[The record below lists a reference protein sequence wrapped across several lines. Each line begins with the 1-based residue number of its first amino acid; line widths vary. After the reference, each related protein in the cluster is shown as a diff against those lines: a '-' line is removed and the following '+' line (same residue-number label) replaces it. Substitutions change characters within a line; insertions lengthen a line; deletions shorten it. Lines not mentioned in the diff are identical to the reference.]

1 MRRILGCALVL
12 LGAWSSFGAYA
23 APLEAYG
30 RLPALEDVAISPDGK
45 SLAFLTNISGTRV
58 IEVQSVDNRATLDT
72 IQAGQD
78 KLRGLDW
85 ADNDTLLINVSN
97 SLFMG
102 WYGEAELMTT
112 VSFNIHTRGFFNL
125 LKKANHAAHVEA
137 GLPLPLTVNGKTQ
150 VYVPG
155 ATLSGLSGVLTMFA
169 VDPNTGDVTELEDG
183 TKYTEGFAVDGSGKV
198 VARVDYDDKKKHWGL
213 LMKRGGAWSEIFGVD
228 ATIETPDLVGL
239 GPDGKTVVVRVLQNG
254 AQTYRQF
261 SLADGSQAAPLN
273 VPGYATLLNDPV
285 TRLPIGTVTVDDHY
299 HYAFLSTADQSTWDS
314 VVHAFPG
321 EEVQFVSWS
330 ADHKRIVVHVDGK
343 ADGSAFDIV
352 DPDTGHADLL
362 GPAYAD
368 IGPGDIAEVRA
379 IRYPAADGLTIPA
392 FLTLPKGKPA
402 ANLPLVVLPHG
413 GPAARD
419 MPGFDWWPQA
429 LASRGYAVLQ
439 PQFRGSDG
447 YGWPLLA
454 AGFGEWGRKMQTDLS
469 DGVSYLVAQGIVD
482 SKRVCIV
489 GASYGGYAALAAATL
504 QHGIYRCAVS
514 VSGVSDPMNMLSHSP
529 GEGRAERFLERFMGV
544 TGYSDN
550 RLGEISPLSHSAAAD
565 IPVLLIHGTHDAVVN
580 YTQSQVMHDAMKRD
594 GKAVTMILL
603 DSEDHWMS
611 RGGTRQIMLSKTVEF
626 LEQNNPPN

>member
-1 MRRILGCALVL
+1 MLAAALVI
-12 LGAWSSFGAYA
+12 LGAWSSMAASA

-30 RLPALEDVAISPDGK
+30 RLPALDDVAIAPDGK
-45 SLAFLTNISGTRV
+45 SVAFLTNIGSTRV
-58 IEVQSVDNRATLDT
+58 IEVQSVDTHAVLDT

-85 ADNDTLLINVSN
+85 ANNDTLLINVSN

-125 LKKANHAAHVEA
+125 LKNANHAAHVEA
-137 GLPLPLTVNGKTQ
+137 GLPMPLTVNGKVQ

-183 TKYTEGFAVDGSGKV
+183 TKYTEGFAVDAAGSV
-198 VARVDYDDKKKHWGL
+198 VARADYDDDKKHWSL
-213 LMKRGGAWSEIFGVD
+213 LMKRGGTWREIFGAD

-239 GPDGKTVVVRVLQNG
+239 GPDGKTLIVHVLQNG
-254 AQTYRQF
+254 APTYRQF
-261 SLADGSQAAPLN
+261 NLADGSQAAPLN
-273 VPGYATLLNDPV
+273 IPGGATLLNDPV
-285 TRLPIGTVTVDDHY
+285 TRLPIAAVTVDDRY
-299 HYAFLSTADQSTWDS
+299 HYAFFSAADQSIWNQVLRD
-314 VVHAFPG
+314 FPG
-321 EEVQFVSWS
+321 EDVQFVSWS
-330 ADHKRIVVHVDGK
+330 ADRKRVVVLVNGK
-343 ADGSAFDIV
+343 ADGSSYDIV

-362 GPAYAD
+362 GPAYAG
-368 IGPGDIAEVRA
+368 IGPDDIAEVRA
-379 IRYPAADGLTIPA
+379 IRYTAADGLTIPA

-402 ANLPLVVLPHG
+402 TNLPLVVLPHG

-454 AGFGEWGRKMQTDLS
+454 AGFGEWGRKMQSDLS
-469 DGVSYLVAQGIVD
+469 DGVRYLTAQGIVD
-482 SKRVCIV
+482 AKRVCIV
-489 GASYGGYAALAAATL
+489 GASYGGYAALAGVTL

-514 VSGVSDPMNMLSHSP
+514 VSGISDPMSMMSHSP
-529 GEGRAERFLERFMGV
+529 GEGRGERYLERFMGV
-544 TGYSDN
+544 TGYND
-550 RLGEISPLSHSAAAD
+550 RKLDEISPLSHTAAAD
-565 IPVLLIHGTHDAVVN
+565 VPVLLIHGTHDAVVN
-580 YTQSQVMHDAMKRD
+580 YTQSQFMHDAMKRD
-594 GKAVTMILL
+594 GKTVTFILL